1 MTDNRLSKY
10 FFWIPFRHKNVM
22 SLTLLYFSSVY
33 KKKEQVEEK
42 EGKKSDK
49 NVNELDSHFIR
60 K

>member
-1 MTDNRLSKY
+1 
-10 FFWIPFRHKNVM
+10 M